1 MKRRN
6 KKEKKEET
14 KKVYWDHLNF
24 SILLDPPFLFFFLPL
39 SLSPAWH
46 VKMKVEIESAANFLQ
61 NLLRL
66 HSSDLIVDRLEVF
79 REALSNA
86 LTLHYK
92 EHWFPERPFKGSGY
106 RCLRINHKMDPVIT
120 KAGLTCGLGNNKFYS
135 LK

>member
-1 MKRRN
+1 
-6 KKEKKEET
+6 
-14 KKVYWDHLNF
+14 
-24 SILLDPPFLFFFLPL
+24 
-39 SLSPAWH
+39 
-46 VKMKVEIESAANFLQ
+46 MKVEIESAANFLQ